1 LDVKDEPNGA
11 EGPEASSGSTGS
23 SGPDDAEVLPPSVT
37 VAGTPRV
44 LLETALRQFAQ
55 RGYYGVSVRDITGEV
70 GIRPASL
77 YAHYPSKEHL
87 LAELM
92 RLGHEHLLAEQDRA
106 QAALPPDP
114 TAADQ
119 LAALVRAGV
128 RMQARY
134 PMLSRVCFNELPGLS
149 TESLAEVLALRMEW
163 VARLSTI
170 LERGVDQGEFQVDD
184 TFLTAMAVG
193 ALIIRVANWY
203 GGNESGQ
210 EFGPVLTSEAMPAA
224 RFSVDQVADTYADL
238 ALRLVNAAPSGPSAP
253 AASH

>member
-1 LDVKDEPNGA
+1 VEVDTVTVKDEPDGVN
-11 EGPEASSGSTGS
+11 P
-23 SGPDDAEVLPPSVT
+23 EVLPPSAT

-55 RGYYGVSVRDITGEV
+55 RGYYGVSVRDITNEV
-70 GIRPASL
+70 GIRPASM

-92 RLGHEHLLAEQDRA
+92 RLGHEHLLAEQGHA
-106 QAALPPDP
+106 QAALAPDA

-128 RMQARY
+128 RMQVGY

-149 TESLAEVLALRMEW
+149 TESLTDVLALRMEW

-170 LERGVDQGEFQVDD
+170 LEQGVDRGEFHVDD
-184 TFLTAMAVG
+184 TFLTSMAIA

-210 EFGPVLTSEAMPAA
+210 EFGPVLRPEAMPAA
-224 RFSVDQVADTYADL
+224 RFSVDQVADTYADF
-238 ALRLVNAAPSGPSAP
+238 ALRLVNPTSAP
-253 AASH
+253 GSSQQAG

>member
-1 LDVKDEPNGA
+1 LTVKDESNGVGA
-11 EGPEASSGSTGS
+11 
-23 SGPDDAEVLPPSVT
+23 DDAEVLPPSATVT
-37 VAGTPRV
+37 GTPRV

-55 RGYYGVSVRDITGEV
+55 RGYYGVSVRDITNEV
-70 GIRPASL
+70 GIRPASM

-106 QAALPPDP
+106 QAALAADA
-114 TAADQ
+114 TVADQ

-128 RMQARY
+128 RMGASY

-149 TESLAEVLALRMEW
+149 TESLTDVLALRMDW

-170 LERGVDQGEFQVDD
+170 LEQGAGRGEFRVDD
-184 TFLTAMAVG
+184 TFLTSMAIG

-210 EFGPVLTSEAMPAA
+210 EFGPVLRPEAMPAA
-224 RFSVDQVADTYADL
+224 LYSVDQVADTYADF
-238 ALRLVNAAPSGPSAP
+238 ALRLVDAPPLPQS
-253 AASH
+253 